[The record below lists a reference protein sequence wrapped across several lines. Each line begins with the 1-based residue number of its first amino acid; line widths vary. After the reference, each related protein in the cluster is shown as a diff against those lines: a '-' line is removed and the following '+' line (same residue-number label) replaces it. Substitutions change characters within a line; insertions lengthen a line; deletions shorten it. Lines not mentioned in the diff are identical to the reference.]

1 MSRIMLESIV
11 HNFPLSA
18 TPESSDRFAIPDPE
32 MAKGAVL
39 KVVGIGG
46 GGCNAVDWMIQKGLR
61 GVDYVAINTDTQS
74 LASRAADSKLTIGYR
89 LTQGLGTG
97 CDPDLGKKCAEA
109 DRDKIEKLIEDA
121 NMVFITTGLGGGTG
135 SGASPVVAEV
145 AKKKDILVVGIVT
158 MPFQHEGKDKR
169 LAAEKAAQELR
180 QHCDSLII
188 IPNDRVSNLLD
199 GSTTFEEA
207 FHMPNQV
214 LYESVKGISDIIT
227 LTGEMNVDFA
237 DVKKVMKNSGIA
249 LMGTGIATGEHKMKE
264 AATKAISS
272 PLLEG
277 VSLKGAKSLLV
288 HIIGSGNIPMKDIIE
303 ANQYIQKEAG
313 EEASMI
319 WGMVKDDNMKEYVSY
334 TIIATGFSPQV
345 KTAVKPAEP
354 APHNNR
360 QTVVNINSQTTRVPA
375 DHGFDMDSYDTPAFI
390 RVQRKQQ
397 LNAEKERVQPRLN
410 FDMNENANRIIKSYE
425 QDVNPAK
432 EEDSDSSDFLRLMMD

>member
-1 MSRIMLESIV
+1 MSRIILESVV
-11 HNFPLSA
+11 HTLPQPAAIEN
-18 TPESSDRFAIPDPE
+18 SDRFAIPDPE

-46 GGCNAVDWMIQKGLR
+46 GGCNAVDWMIHKGLR

-74 LASRAADSKLTIGYR
+74 LSSRAADTKLTIGYR

-97 CDPDLGKKCAEA
+97 CDPDLGKKCAES
-109 DRDKIEKLIEDA
+109 DRDKIEKLVEDA

-135 SGASPVVAEV
+135 SGASPVVAEI
-145 AKKKDILVVGIVT
+145 AKKKDKLVVGIVT

-199 GSTTFEEA
+199 GTTTFEEA

-227 LTGEMNVDFA
+227 MTGEINVDFA

-249 LMGTGIATGEHKMKE
+249 LMGTGIATGEHKMME

-319 WGMVKDDNMKEYVSY
+319 WGMVKDDKMHEYVSY
-334 TIIATGFSPQV
+334 TIIATGFAPQV
-345 KTAVKPAEP
+345 KTSVKPVEP
-354 APHNNR
+354 PQ
-360 QTVVNINSQTTRVPA
+360 QTKRTPVINLKGQPA
-375 DHGFDMDSYDTPAFI
+375 GITSDHGFDMDSLDTPTFI
-390 RVQRKQQ
+390 RAQRKQQ
-397 LNAEKERVQPRLN
+397 ANAEKEAIMPRLN
-410 FDMNENANRIIKSYE
+410 FDMRENANRITKSYE
-425 QDVNPAK
+425 RDINPPQN
-432 EEDSDSSDFLRLMMD
+432 EESDSSDFLRLMMD

>member
-1 MSRIMLESIV
+1 MSRIMLESVI
-11 HNFPLSA
+11 HNIPQPA
-18 TPESSDRFAIPDPE
+18 APDYADRFAMVDPE
-32 MAKGAVL
+32 MARGAVL

-61 GVDYVAINTDTQS
+61 GVDYVAVNTDTQS
-74 LASRAADSKLTIGYR
+74 LTSRAADVKLTIGYR

-97 CDPDLGKKCAEA
+97 CDPELGKKCAEA
-109 DRDKIEKLIEDA
+109 DRDKIEKIIEDA

-135 SGASPVVAEV
+135 SGASPVVAEI

-158 MPFQHEGKDKR
+158 MPFQYEGKDKK

-180 QHCDSLII
+180 QYCDSLII

-199 GSTTFEEA
+199 GTKTFEEA

-227 LTGEMNVDFA
+227 LTGEINVDFA

-249 LMGTGIATGEHKMKE
+249 LMGTGIATGEHKMME

-319 WGMVKDDNMKEYVSY
+319 WGMVKDNNMHDYVSY

-345 KTAVKPAEP
+345 KTAMKAPESVTQKPKAP
-354 APHNNR
+354 AMPSGR
-360 QTVVNINSQTTRVPA
+360 QTGRGII
-375 DHGFDMDSYDTPAFI
+375 DHDVDMNNLETPTFI
-390 RVQRKQQ
+390 RVQNRQQ
-397 LNAEKERVQPRLN
+397 KDAAREAIQPRLN
-410 FDMNENANRIIKSYE
+410 FDMNEHANRVTKSYE
-425 QDVNPAK
+425 RDINPK
-432 EEDSDSSDFLRLMMD
+432 HEDESDSSDFLRLMMD

>member
-1 MSRIMLESIV
+1 MVHTLPQPAGLE
-11 HNFPLSA
+11 NGY
-18 TPESSDRFAIPDPE
+18 RFATVDPE

-74 LASRAADSKLTIGYR
+74 LASRAADTKLTIGYG

-97 CDPDLGKKCAEA
+97 CDPELGKKCAEA

-121 NMVFITTGLGGGTG
+121 NMVFLTTGLGGGTG
-135 SGASPVVAEV
+135 SGASPVVAEI
-145 AKKKDILVVGIVT
+145 ARKKDVLVVGIVT

-199 GSTTFEEA
+199 GTTTFEEA

-227 LTGEMNVDFA
+227 LTGEINVDFA

-249 LMGTGIATGEHKMKE
+249 LMGTGIATGEHRMKE

-288 HIIGSGNIPMKDIIE
+288 HIIGSGSIPMKDIIE

-319 WGMVKDDNMKEYVSY
+319 WGMVKDDKMHEYVSY
-334 TIIATGFSPQV
+334 TIIATGFAPQI
-345 KTAVKPAEP
+345 KTAVKPSETIP
-354 APHNNR
+354 P
-360 QTVVNINSQTTRVPA
+360 TKKTPIININRPMPRVA
-375 DHGFDMDSYDTPAFI
+375 TDHGFDIDNLDSPAYL
-390 RVQRKQQ
+390 RQQRKLQ
-397 LNAEKERVQPRLN
+397 NNSEKEAVQPRLN
-410 FDMNENANRIIKSYE
+410 FDMKDNANRITKSYE
-425 QDVNPAK
+425 RDTNPPN
-432 EEDSDSSDFLRLMMD
+432 EEESDSSDFLRLMMD